1 MMRVVGRILVLG
13 LISATGFV
21 HGQLYL
27 GSGFQ
32 AGYNSMP
39 NSDVAIDRYNGRA
52 FLYRPMNRFHWPM
65 GEIHQVSLRFGRGMV
80 LLNLNT
86 RRQRATAK
94 SFNSSTNGLDQTD
107 WRFAMQ
113 ALSFGGGYA
122 IVDKEKFVMY
132 LGVALDAGYMR
143 LLNRSGPEN
152 QIHRIDYSLVQ
163 RLPMFAGSTFLKIF
177 FRDSH
182 EDITT
187 WSIAPYVHVPFQE
200 FDFQFF
206 DQMLNGSTPGIP
218 AIAGPL
224 PDKPLNVGLSVNF
237 DLDILGFLNE

>member
-1 MMRVVGRILVLG
+1 MQNVRRILVIG
-13 LISATGFV
+13 LISAAGYV

-27 GSGFQ
+27 GLGFQ

-39 NSDVAIDRYNGRA
+39 NANVPIDQYNDRA

-65 GEIHQVSLRFGRGMV
+65 GEIHQVSYRSGRGMV

-94 SFNSSTNGLDQTD
+94 SFNSTTNGLDQTD
-107 WRFAMQ
+107 WRFVIQ
-113 ALSFGGGYA
+113 ALSLGGGYA
-122 IVDKEKFVMY
+122 MVDKEKFVMY
-132 LGVALDAGYMR
+132 LGAALDAGYMR
-143 LLNRSGPEN
+143 LLNRSGPES
-152 QIHRIDYSLVQ
+152 QIHRIDYSLVR
-163 RLPMFAGSTFLKIF
+163 RLPVFAGSTFLKMS
-177 FRDSH
+177 FRESQ

-218 AIAGPL
+218 AITAPL
-224 PDKPLNVGLSVNF
+224 LDNPFNVGLSVNF
-237 DLDILGFLNE
+237 DLDILGFLDE